1 MKGRDTV
8 RSTPTPEGAA
18 STRKVGGREERELQK
33 RLKSL
38 ERKIAKLD
46 EEKNAIQ
53 QQMLTATE
61 SAVSQ
66 ELHEQF
72 ALFTAEVK
80 QLEQQWLEVYHEL
93 EA

>member
-1 MKGRDTV
+1 M
-8 RSTPTPEGAA
+8 
-18 STRKVGGREERELQK
+18 QK

-46 EEKNAIQ
+46 EEKNTLQ

-61 SAVSQ
+61 SAAAQ
-66 ELHEQF
+66 ELHQQF
-72 ALFTAEVK
+72 TLFTAELQ

>member
-1 MKGRDTV
+1 
-8 RSTPTPEGAA
+8 
-18 STRKVGGREERELQK
+18 
-33 RLKSL
+33 L

-61 SAVSQ
+61 PAAAQ

-80 QLEQQWLEVYHEL
+80 QLEQQWLEVDHEL